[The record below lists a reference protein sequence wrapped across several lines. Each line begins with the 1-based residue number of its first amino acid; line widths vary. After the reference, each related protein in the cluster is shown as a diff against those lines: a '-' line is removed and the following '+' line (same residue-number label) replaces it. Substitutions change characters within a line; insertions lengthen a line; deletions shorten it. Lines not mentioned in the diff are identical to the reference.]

1 MAKKALNQGKKTSYM
16 VQLALM
22 IALVVAVSFI
32 PVLGYI
38 PLVVIKATTVH
49 IPVIIGAI
57 ILGPKAGAVLGLT
70 MGITSI
76 IKNTIEPSLT
86 SFVFS
91 PFIPVPGSD
100 SGDIRALLIAL
111 VPRMLI
117 GVVAGLIYRLFSLF
131 DKKGFAA
138 CGAAALLGTLTNT
151 GLVMGGIYLMFGQ
164 QYAETVNVGF
174 EMLGTFIMGIVAT
187 NGLAEAAVAVV
198 LCILLVRPLMNAL
211 KRRSANKAEKEE
223 LKAAAAQAAEQQI
236 SEEAELKDPAILD

>member
-1 MAKKALNQGKKTSYM
+1 MAKNPAKNTKNTSYM

-57 ILGPKAGAVLGLT
+57 LLGPKAGAMLGLT
-70 MGITSI
+70 MGLTSI
-76 IKNTIEPSLT
+76 LKNTIEPSLT

-91 PFIPVPGSD
+91 PFIPMPGTD
-100 SGDIRALLIAL
+100 SGDLRALLIAL
-111 VPRMLI
+111 LPRMLI
-117 GVVAGLIYRLFSLF
+117 GVVAGIVYKIVSLF

-138 CGAAALLGTLTNT
+138 CGLAALLGSLTNT
-151 GLVMGGIYLMFGQ
+151 ALVLGGIYLMFGE
-164 QYAETVNVGF
+164 QYAKAINVGF
-174 EMLGTFIMGIVAT
+174 EVLGTYIMGIVAT

-198 LCILLVRPLMNAL
+198 LCVLIIRPLTKAL
-211 KRRSANKAEKEE
+211 NRNRTAKTDAPALTKEPTSADNN
-223 LKAAAAQAAEQQI
+223 
-236 SEEAELKDPAILD
+236 

>member
-1 MAKKALNQGKKTSYM
+1 MAKRTLDSGKNTSYM

-57 ILGPKAGAVLGLT
+57 VLGPKAGAVLGLT
-70 MGITSI
+70 MGLTSI

-100 SGDIRALLIAL
+100 SGDIRALLVAL
-111 VPRMLI
+111 VPRMMI
-117 GVVAGLIYRLFSLF
+117 GIVAGLVYKLVSLF

-151 GLVMGGIYLMFGQ
+151 GLVMGGIYLIFGH
-164 QYAETVNVGF
+164 QYAEAVNVAF
-174 EMLGTFIMGIVAT
+174 DMLGTFIMGIVAT

-198 LCILLVRPLMNAL
+198 LCVLIVRPLMKAL
-211 KRRSANKAEKEE
+211 GRRSTAKSVAEPAPQE
-223 LKAAAAQAAEQQI
+223 AEPVDSTI
-236 SEEAELKDPAILD
+236 SE